1 MARRETEPSL
11 HPGAETLPEIARR
24 EEAERRL
31 QLAEAELRQATER
44 HEQTRQQLLEIEEQ
58 RERMLGASELTRRA
72 IADVEQKMEQLQ
84 QELADIQ
91 LLEGARDA
99 LALAVQERDDTI
111 ARAAAGFEAAV
122 TLLADVEAKR
132 DEVAEAH
139 ERLRDLDPSVGRVAP
154 DEPDILHEPWQ
165 QLVAA
170 VKAELDEKLESD
182 IVEAA
187 ARSHLPSA
195 INALPQHLRI
205 LAQQRRNELQREQ
218 LHRFRGS

>member
-1 MARRETEPSL
+1 MARRETESRLPTE
-11 HPGAETLPEIARR
+11 ETPPEVTRR

-31 QLAEAELRQATER
+31 QLAEAELRQAAER
-44 HEQTRQQLLEIEEQ
+44 HAQTRQQLQEIEEQ
-58 RERMLGASELTRRA
+58 RERILGASELTRRA

-84 QELADIQ
+84 EELAAIQ
-91 LLEGARDA
+91 LLEAARET
-99 LALAVQERDDTI
+99 LALAVKQRDDTI

-122 TLLADVEAKR
+122 ALLAEVAAKR
-132 DEVAEAH
+132 DDVAKAH
-139 ERLRDLDPSVGRVAP
+139 EQLRSLDPSVGRVAP

-165 QLVAA
+165 LLVAA
-170 VKAELDEKLESD
+170 VKAELDERLESD

-195 INALPQHLRI
+195 INSLPQHLRI